1 MASILYAS
9 SSVQGYGRIDEIPAL
24 YGLMWNTPNLMRAL
38 LQRLAGNTAG
48 TGKEKKALILN

>member
-1 MASILYAS
+1 MSCILYAS

-38 LQRLAGNTAG
+38 LQRLAGNTDG
-48 TGKEKKALILN
+48 TGE